1 MPTALIIAPPQIFR
15 PSYVLAAAW
24 WYSELDVFV
33 GTYQVSCKKL
43 VSMAI
48 TTFLGL

>member
-1 MPTALIIAPPQIFR
+1 MPTTLIIAPLRIISPF
-15 PSYVLAAAW
+15 YGHAAAW

>member
-1 MPTALIIAPPQIFR
+1 MPPTLVIAPPRIFR
-15 PSYVLAAAW
+15 LSYGLAAAW